1 MTSRKIV
8 TSSSIVLFAIAL
20 SWFLEDPI
28 GDSLLGNVPRNDPDL
43 YMLNAQIQRFSNNG
57 LLDYQLSADRF
68 THFPLTNLTTLV
80 MPNLV
85 LLSKGPPP
93 WEIKAEQGR
102 LMSKSPFR
110 EEVVELWSDVSA
122 YKKESTGK
130 FIKIKTGSLSVF
142 PDKNYAETNERVYVT
157 DNNATT
163 TAAGLRAD
171 FELNTFVFL
180 SSESHRVNTI
190 YISSGHR

>member
-1 MTSRKIV
+1 MTGRKIV

-28 GDSLLGNVPRNDPDL
+28 GDSLSGNVPRNDPEL

-57 LLDYQLSADRF
+57 LLDHQLSADRF

-110 EEVVELWSDVSA
+110 YEIVYLWTDVSA
-122 YKKESTGK
+122 YKEEPTGK
-130 FIKIKTGSLSVF
+130 FIKIKTGSLAVF

-180 SSESHRVNTI
+180 SSESHRVNTT

>member
-28 GDSLLGNVPRNDPDL
+28 GDSLSGNVPRNDPDL

-110 EEVVELWSDVSA
+110 EEIVELWSDVSA
-122 YKKESTGK
+122 YKEESTGK

>member
-1 MTSRKIV
+1 MTGRKIV

-28 GDSLLGNVPRNDPDL
+28 GDSLSGNVPRNDPDL
-43 YMLNAQIQRFSNNG
+43 YMLNAQIRRFSNNG

-85 LLSKGPPP
+85 LLSKEPTPS
-93 WEIKAEQGR
+93 EIKDQQGR

-110 EEVVELWSDVSA
+110 EEIVELWSDVSA
-122 YKKESTGK
+122 YKEESSGK

-142 PDKNYAETNERVYVT
+142 PDKNYAETNEKGYVT
-157 DNNATT
+157 DNNDTT